1 MTLFQKVSGK
11 ERRPLSLPFKGTS
24 TFRRDASVLAFALFF
39 PTLLTW
45 AYFIFGERFAPSF
58 SKYLF
63 VAGKTLQFAFPAFIA
78 TFVLQTRW
86 LVRRPNRRGL
96 AAGAIFGIVVGL
108 AIFLI
113 GGYLAKNPG
122 AFAPLVEQARG
133 ELLGRLEPLGLAT
146 PSAFI
151 VLTLFYSVAH
161 SGLEEYYWRWFTFGL
176 LAARLPYFAAT
187 LLANAA
193 FALHHILLLGV
204 YFGFDQPA
212 TWICSFGVF
221 VGGLVWQEIYRRND
235 SIYGAWLSHGL
246 IDAGI
251 FAVGFLLLPTA

>member
-1 MTLFQKVSGK
+1 MASSRKVSRK
-11 ERRPLSLPFKGTS
+11 ESRKLGLTFKGKATACRN
-24 TFRRDASVLAFALFF
+24 TLILLFALFF
-39 PTLLTW
+39 PTVLTW
-45 AYFIFGERFAPSF
+45 AYFIFGERFMPNF
-58 SKYLF
+58 SKYIF

-78 TFVLQTRW
+78 AFVLQTRW

-96 AAGAIFGIVVGL
+96 ASGAIFGAVVGL
-108 AIFLI
+108 LIFFV
-113 GGYLAKNPG
+113 GAYLSQEPG
-122 AFAPLVEQARG
+122 TFKPLVDNLRE
-133 ELLGRLEPLGLAT
+133 ELLGRLQPLGLAT
-146 PSAFI
+146 PGAFI

-176 LAARLPYFAAT
+176 LASRLPYVAAS

-204 YFGFDQPA
+204 YFGFGQLA
-212 TWICSFGVF
+212 TWFCSFGVF

-251 FAVGFLLLPTA
+251 FAVGFLLLPRV

>member
-1 MTLFQKVSGK
+1 MTSSRKVSRK
-11 ERRPLSLPFKGTS
+11 EQRALASPFKS
-24 TFRRDASVLAFALFF
+24 KSAFRRNASILAFALFF
-39 PTLLTW
+39 PTALTW
-45 AYFIFGERFAPSF
+45 AYFILGERFAPSF

-78 TFVLQTRW
+78 TVVLRTRW

-96 AAGAIFGIVVGL
+96 AAGAIFGGVVGF

-113 GGYLAKNPG
+113 GGYLTKDPG
-122 AFAPLVEQARG
+122 SFAPLVEQARN
-133 ELLGRLEPLGLAT
+133 ELLARLKPLGLAT
-146 PSAFI
+146 PSAF
-151 VLTLFYSVAH
+151 VALTLFYSVAH

-187 LLANAA
+187 LVANAA

-204 YFGFDQPA
+204 YFGFDQTA
-212 TWICSFGVF
+212 TWVCSFGVF
-221 VGGLVWQEIYRRND
+221 VGGLVWQEIYRRSD

-251 FAVGFLLLPTA
+251 FAVGFMLLPNA

>member
-1 MTLFQKVSGK
+1 MGAFRKVSRNASRK
-11 ERRPLSLPFKGTS
+11 LALPFRGKS
-24 TFRRDASVLAFALFF
+24 TFRRDALILAFACFF
-39 PTLLTW
+39 PTVFTW
-45 AYFIFGERFAPSF
+45 TYFIFGERFAPTF
-58 SKYLF
+58 SKYVF
-63 VAGKTLQFAFPAFIA
+63 VAGKTLQFAFPAFVA

-96 AAGAIFGIVVGL
+96 AAGAIFGGVVGC

-113 GGYLAKNPG
+113 GGYLTSDPG
-122 AFAPLVEQARG
+122 AFAPMIEQARN
-133 ELLGRLEPLGLAT
+133 ELSGRLVPLGLAT
-146 PSAFI
+146 PSAFFA
-151 VLTLFYSVAH
+151 LTLFYSVAH

-176 LAARLPYFAAT
+176 LSARLPSLAAT

-193 FALHHILLLGV
+193 FTLHHILLLGV

-212 TWICSFGVF
+212 TRFCAFGVF
-221 VGGLVWQEIYRRND
+221 VGGLVWQEIYRRSD

-251 FAVGFLLLPTA
+251 FGVGFLLLPKG